1 VQTHELDTL
10 LDAARES
17 LDGRAL
23 AATHELIESTR
34 QAVERGRSVPTW
46 HRRRSVRVGFVLA
59 AAIALTA
66 GASVTAAELSIPP
79 FQTIDAGTERT
90 TTAIP
95 LNYVQTDGKPVR
107 CLAFMEFKNLDAEHD
122 TRVEAFIKTHE
133 WSGFGQTI
141 YDRAVA
147 RAKGSTE
154 VDEFMDIDDPLYAE
168 ARAVFPGL
176 PRSFAVD
183 PTSQLSF
190 AGSSMSCTAP
200 GE

>member
-1 VQTHELDTL
+1 VQTHELDLL

-23 AATHELIESTR
+23 AATNELVESTR
-34 QAVERGRSVPTW
+34 QAVDRGSSVPAW
-46 HRRRSVRVGFVLA
+46 HRRPRVRVGLVLA
-59 AAIALTA
+59 AAITLTA

-79 FQTIDAGTERT
+79 FQTIGAGTERT

-95 LNYVQTDGKPVR
+95 LDYVQTDGKPVR
-107 CLAFMEFKNLDAEHD
+107 CLAFMEFENLNSAHD
-122 TRVEAFIKTHE
+122 TRVEAFIKTHD
-133 WSGFGQTI
+133 WTGFGQTI

-147 RAKGSTE
+147 RAEGPTE
-154 VDEFMDIDDPLYAE
+154 VDQSMDIDAPLYAE
-168 ARAVFPGL
+168 ARTVFPGL

-183 PTSQLSF
+183 PATQLSF
-190 AGSSMSCTAP
+190 AGSSMSCTPP